1 MSVLARDGGFAR
13 EECAAAERISMI
25 CALSDD
31 HPATAKALEDT
42 LEILQKLDHPRRKD
56 EHDTEIR
63 CLAALGWFLY
73 KTGRSFESISR
84 YETALA
90 ISKASIHRDKAV
102 ECNVLVSLGQVFNS
116 LGHFS
121 RAIAIHTQALEI
133 SRENDDISLQAC
145 CHGSLGLAHGCIGE
159 YQSAIANHERC
170 LVLAVRMGDSKLEGI
185 SHCNLGSLFNMT
197 GDYDKAIRSIEMGIC
212 MAKRVDDVPCQSR
225 GYMSLGECF
234 MHLQRYEEAI
244 QTFELALPIC
254 LDINDDIGQAA
265 SHMQMGACYI
275 FMAQAKQGTA
285 GLDAVVKASDIFSRV
300 LEIAENNPHHVVR
313 NIRVQVYLEKA
324 KLLYMQGNQDE
335 ALGWLER
342 HLEMVV
348 NMGRTLCMGCG
359 LVRDLQEEMLSCSHC
374 KAVRYCNKAHQR
386 MSWIADGHKFIC
398 PLLRKWRRMMKGK
411 EARES
416 VRQDLVDFL
425 ASEHPPQ
432 SLRLSA
438 SPQDTYTNLAKST
451 NIVCQIASDGSSA
464 GGCEISSSV
473 PFCST
478 CDDEA
483 ITLKSNDTACQIASA
498 GFS

>member
-1 MSVLARDGGFAR
+1 MNTIRKSDALPHWAGSCTRQAGVSRVSPDTKRRWRYPKRPFTGTKLSSAMFWSVLGKSSIRWDIFRAQLPF
-13 EECAAAERISMI
+13 
-25 CALSDD
+25 
-31 HPATAKALEDT
+31 T
-42 LEILQKLDHPRRKD
+42 L
-56 EHDTEIR
+56 T
-63 CLAALGWFLY
+63 
-73 KTGRSFESISR
+73 
-84 YETALA
+84 
-90 ISKASIHRDKAV
+90 V
-102 ECNVLVSLGQVFNS
+102 
-116 LGHFS
+116 
-121 RAIAIHTQALEI
+121 TQALEI

-212 MAKRVDDVPCQSR
+212 MAKRVDDAPCQSR

-359 LVRDLQEEMLSCSHC
+359 
-374 KAVRYCNKAHQR
+374 
-386 MSWIADGHKFIC
+386 
-398 PLLRKWRRMMKGK
+398 
-411 EARES
+411 
-416 VRQDLVDFL
+416 QD
-425 ASEHPPQ
+425 A
-432 SLRLSA
+432 A
-438 SPQDTYTNLAKST
+438 
-451 NIVCQIASDGSSA
+451 
-464 GGCEISSSV
+464 
-473 PFCST
+473 
-478 CDDEA
+478 
-483 ITLKSNDTACQIASA
+483 
-498 GFS
+498 